1 MTEIEI
7 NLNKFAQ
14 DLLTVNQILNWFD
27 TFNLSEQKQIREKLS
42 MFIQQA
48 HPTEALINEGIKNA
62 NIKETMTPVVIFKTH
77 TLKNAINKI
86 MNLPDSELRK
96 SFIIML
102 SIFKSADSYRRE
114 NECKNGCSHEWHN
127 LKSNENRNNPC

>member
-1 MTEIEI
+1 MTETEI

-14 DLLTVNQILNWFD
+14 NLLTDRDILYWFD
-27 TFNLSEQKQIREKLS
+27 KFNLSEQKQIRDKLT

-48 HPTEALINEGIKNA
+48 HPTEAMISAGIKNA
-62 NIKETMTPVVIFKTH
+62 NIQETMTPVVIFKTH

-86 MNLPDSELRK
+86 TNLHDSELRK

-102 SIFKSADSYRRE
+102 SIFKSADSFRRE

-127 LKSNENRNNPC
+127 LKNQ